1 MSTVKSAT
9 ITTVTMTGLATIPS
23 STKTYK
29 EISTILETVTTFIN
43 LLIALA
49 SYLIFTGKPVCFFIR
64 KI

>member
-1 MSTVKSAT
+1 
-9 ITTVTMTGLATIPS
+9 MTGLVTIPS